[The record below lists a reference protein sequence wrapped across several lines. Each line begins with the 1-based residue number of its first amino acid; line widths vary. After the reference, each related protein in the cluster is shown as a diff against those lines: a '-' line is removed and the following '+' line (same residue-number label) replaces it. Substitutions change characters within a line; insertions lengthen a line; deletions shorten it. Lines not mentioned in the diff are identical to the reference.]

1 MRHAALKEQNEMA
14 SRIGESKKRKKM
26 QSKSR
31 KGKRVRGENGHV
43 DEGDEE
49 EGSDLASLID
59 DDSTE
64 EYGQLTSES
73 EAKSTSDESSDDE

>member
-31 KGKRVRGENGHV
+31 KGKRVRGENCHV
-43 DEGDEE
+43 DKGDEE